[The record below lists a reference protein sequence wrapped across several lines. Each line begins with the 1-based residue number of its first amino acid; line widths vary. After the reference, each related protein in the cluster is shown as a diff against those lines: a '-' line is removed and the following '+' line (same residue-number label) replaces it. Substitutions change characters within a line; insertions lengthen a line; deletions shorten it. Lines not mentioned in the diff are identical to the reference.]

1 MEDQVLVFGHK
12 NPDADAI
19 ISAMAYASLMNSLG
33 EGNYVAARLGHLN
46 DQTDYLLRRFGFEPP
61 LYIHNVRTQVR
72 DIDFDHPPVLF
83 GQVPVSHAWEVLHAE
98 GMTSSAIPI
107 SNEDGTLYGM
117 VTSGSIAEH
126 DMESIDAPVAKDVP
140 IFNLLSA
147 LEGQVINDPGDFFE
161 SISGEVMI
169 ALPQPYP
176 VSVREGC
183 VVICGEQEDVVESAL
198 QAGASCII
206 LCQTDLAE
214 KYKGIHSGTCIIAS
228 PCDAY
233 RAARMLYMANP
244 IGRIAQTDS
253 LVSFHLDDYL
263 DDVRDKVLQSRY
275 RSYPVLDENGKPVG
289 TLSRYHL
296 LRPRKKQV
304 VLVDHNEKSQS
315 APGLDQAQITAIID
329 HHRLADVQTGYPTFM
344 RNEPI
349 GSTTSIVALM
359 YQEHGL
365 MPGPKLAG
373 LMAAAIL
380 SDTVIFKSPTCTEK
394 DKRLAER
401 LARIAGLDLEA
412 LGRDMFSLGTS
423 PDKSIDDQLM
433 SDFKEFRL
441 GSHVLGIGQITTID
455 ADSLLGKMDA
465 YLEAMEK
472 VRSEN
477 HYDAVYLMLTDV
489 LREGSELLFTGG
501 KDALKQAFGVE
512 NAEDHHVF
520 LDKVISRKKQIVPA
534 LSALWG

>member
-1 MEDQVLVFGHK
+1 MEEQVLVFGHK

-46 DQTDYLLRRFGFEPP
+46 DQTDYLLKRFGFEPP

-83 GQVPVSHAWEVLHAE
+83 SQVPVSHAWEALHNE
-98 GMTSSAIPI
+98 GMTSSAIPVT
-107 SNEDGTLYGM
+107 NEDGTLFGM
-117 VTSGSIAEH
+117 ITSGSIAEH
-126 DMESIDAPVAKDVP
+126 DMESIDSPVAREVP

-161 SISGEVMI
+161 TISGDVVI

-176 VSVREGC
+176 VAIREGS
-183 VVICGEQEDVVESAL
+183 VVICGQQEDVIENAL
-198 QAGASCII
+198 AAHASCII

-214 KYKGIHSGTCIIAS
+214 KYKGIHTETCMIAS

-233 RAARMLYMANP
+233 RAARMLYQANP
-244 IGRIAQTDS
+244 LARIAQTDS

-263 DDVRDKVLQSRY
+263 DDVRDKVLESRY

-315 APGLDQAQITAIID
+315 AAGLDQAQIVAIID

-349 GSTTSIVALM
+349 GSTTSIVAIM

-365 MPGPKLAG
+365 MPGPRLAG

-380 SDTVIFKSPTCTEK
+380 SDTVIFKSPTCT
-394 DKRLAER
+394 DRDRRLAER

-423 PDKSIDDQLM
+423 PDKSVDEQLK

-455 ADSLLGKMDA
+455 AQAQLSRMSA

-501 KDALKQAFGVE
+501 RDAIRQAFGIEVD
-512 NAEDHHVF
+512 AEHHVF